1 MILTCPE
8 CATRYA
14 LDSALLEPKGRR
26 VRCTECA
33 AIWFE
38 EPEAPEIAPAA
49 APVPVEDIP
58 QSVRPLP
65 EAVLLPQSQPSKRL
79 PVVAGIAAGV
89 ALAGLLAAGT
99 GWGVVE
105 KRDFLARLWPP
116 SVLIFESAGFRVP
129 VPGEG
134 LVFDQVQADLAGT
147 PEAGATLSVTGK
159 IINMTGAA
167 LPLPILVASLSG
179 KEDPVPAAI
188 WTETLPISEIEGEAS
203 FAFKITHAVQESDG
217 DILTLRFLDG
227 KVPED
232 VQSVIPESPPSDVP
246 PPSHEKTK
254 GH

>member
-8 CATRYA
+8 CSTRYA

-38 EPEAPEIAPAA
+38 EPETPEIP
-49 APVPVEDIP
+49 PPIPSSLEDIP

-65 EAVLLPQSQPSKRL
+65 EAVLLPQSLPSKRL

-99 GWGVVE
+99 GWGAVE
-105 KRDFLARLWPP
+105 KRDFIARLWPP
-116 SVLIFESAGFRVP
+116 SVLIFESAGFRIP

-134 LVFDQVQADLAGT
+134 LVFDQVQADLVGT

-159 IINMTGAA
+159 IINMTGAT

-179 KEDPVPAAI
+179 REDPVPAAI
-188 WTETLPISEIEGEAS
+188 WTEALPISEIEGEAS

-217 DILTLRFLDG
+217 DTLTLRFSDG
-227 KVPED
+227 EIPEGF
-232 VQSVIPESPPSDVP
+232 QSVIPESPPSDAPSP
-246 PPSHEKTK
+246 PHEKTE